1 MYFMGLINIFVA
13 NSIFSLD
20 RDVLLENSITS
31 ILKKI
36 IVSRF

>member
-1 MYFMGLINIFVA
+1 MGLINIFVA

-31 ILKKI
+31 ILKKLLS
-36 IVSRF
+36 VGFDA